1 MEKNFHKNSSVNI
14 SSNSSQK
21 SLLHTT
27 KSETDGLKTASK
39 SAIQKTAKAT
49 GDLIDNLM
57 ADKITKNLPQKNL
70 DADSQTEKLT
80 EIQYT
85 KFLDQINHPN
95 LRQKLK
101 QMMAHLERGMQH

>member
-1 MEKNFHKNSSVNI
+1 MGKNLRKNSSVNI

-21 SLLHTT
+21 SLLYAT

-39 SAIQKTAKAT
+39 SAIQKRAKAT
-49 GDLIDNLM
+49 GDLM

-85 KFLDQINHPN
+85 RFLDQINHPN

>member
-14 SSNSSQK
+14 TSYSSQK
-21 SLLHTT
+21 SLLHAT

-57 ADKITKNLPQKNL
+57 ADKITKNLP
-70 DADSQTEKLT
+70 
-80 EIQYT
+80 
-85 KFLDQINHPN
+85 
-95 LRQKLK
+95 
-101 QMMAHLERGMQH
+101 